1 MVKISE
7 KKIFKKNAVNLG
19 VLQILNYVLP
29 LITIPYLLRVI
40 GVEKYGLLIFVMTA
54 LSYVAVVT
62 DYGFNL
68 SATREIA
75 LRKDSKQDLREIVN
89 SVHIIKLA
97 TLTIFT
103 LIIFIVFGRS
113 SNFTQNKL
121 TYAYTYLFIISQIF
135 MPVWFYQGVENFI
148 TLTRVNIASKIIATA
163 LIFML
168 VKDSRDYNLVP
179 IINSLCGIMATVILL
194 FYAYKKF
201 EINIEFPKINE
212 IIWQLKNGWDIFL
225 SSIFINLYANS
236 MTFMLGLSGG
246 SMNVGYFA
254 TADKIIQAIKALY
267 QPIAQAMY
275 PMISRVFSE
284 NREKG
289 FEFVKE
295 IRKIALIINFAAMT
309 LLLIFA
315 DNMIYILAGK
325 YISEAALVLRIMSPI
340 PMLVSVSNIYGIQIM
355 LNIGLR
361 KKFRLILM
369 CGALAGVVLGY
380 LMIEKYSVYGA
391 SIVVGLIEAGIAG
404 VMYLSVKKVITI
416 KER

>member
-135 MPVWFYQGVENFI
+135 MPVWFYQGVENFT
-148 TLTRVNIASKIIATA
+148 TLTRVNIASKIIAAA

-168 VKDSRDYNLVP
+168 VKDSQDYNLVP

-295 IRKIALIINFAAMT
+295 IRKIALIINFAAMM

>member
-7 KKIFKKNAVNLG
+7 KKIFKKNVVNLG

-54 LSYVAVVT
+54 LSYVAVIT

-97 TLTIFT
+97 TLIIFT

-121 TYAYTYLFIISQIF
+121 TYACTYLFIISQIF
-135 MPVWFYQGVENFI
+135 MPVWFYQGVENFTI
-148 TLTRVNIASKIIATA
+148 LTRVNIVSKIIAAA

-168 VKDSRDYNLVP
+168 VKDSQDYNLVP
-179 IINSLCGIMATVILL
+179 IINSFCGMMATVILL
-194 FYAYKKF
+194 LYAYKKF

-246 SMNVGYFA
+246 SVNVGYFA

-275 PMISRVFSE
+275 PMISRVFLE

-289 FEFVKE
+289 LEYVKE
-295 IRKIALIINFAAMT
+295 IKKIALIINVASMI

-315 DNMIYILAGK
+315 DSMIYILAGK
-325 YISEAALVLRIMSPI
+325 YIPEAAFVLRIMSPI
-340 PMLVSVSNIYGIQIM
+340 PMVVSLSNIYGIQIM

-391 SIVVGLIEAGIAG
+391 SIVVVLIEAGIAG
-404 VMYLSVKKVITI
+404 VMYLSVNKVINI
-416 KER
+416 KGR